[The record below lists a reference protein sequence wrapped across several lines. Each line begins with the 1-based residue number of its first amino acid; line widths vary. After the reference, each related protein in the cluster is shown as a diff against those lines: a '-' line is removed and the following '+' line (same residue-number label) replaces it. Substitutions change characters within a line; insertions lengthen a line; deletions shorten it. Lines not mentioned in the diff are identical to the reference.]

1 MTTYIHLNEVWQKE
15 KFLITSTEI
24 LLLFKDNTERKSDTQ

>member
-15 KFLITSTEI
+15 KSLITSTEI